1 MDISPWTIYWITR
14 LDVILGISVVLMC
27 TLMIVFIIWIFEAG
41 QRLVPAMKF
50 LLIPFIPSF
59 IILTCLPSTKEMA
72 AILIIPKIVNSE
84 KVERVG
90 NYLYDTA
97 INWVYDFNNVKRS
110 NQDDSYKTENSVIDN
125 DKH

>member
-1 MDISPWTIYWITR
+1 MNISPWTIYWITR
-14 LDVILGISVVLMC
+14 LDIILGINVVLMC
-27 TLMIVFIIWIFEAG
+27 TLMITFIIWIFEAG
-41 QRLVPAMKF
+41 QRIVPAMKF

-110 NQDDSYKTENSVIDN
+110 NQDDSYKAENSVIDN